1 MAKFTAYFNDK
12 AIQSKIFDSGIVHI
26 GRDETNDFIID
37 NLVVAPAHAVVIMK
51 ENNCIIKQLNDEF
64 PLIINGIKTKE
75 TILQNKDRISIGKH
89 ILIFSATETIPA
101 AFNNNETNQDIAS
114 LNNKLEDKVQ
124 IPDANLQ
131 VMDGQHI
138 GRILPLKKSMT
149 RIGQSGSGIAII
161 SRRKDGYFISTLE
174 GNANISINQKSLG
187 EQTMP
192 LTNND
197 IVNIDNVSMQFFL
210 EN

>member
-1 MAKFTAYFNDK
+1 
-12 AIQSKIFDSGIVHI
+12 
-26 GRDETNDFIID
+26 
-37 NLVVAPAHAVVIMK
+37 
-51 ENNCIIKQLNDEF
+51 
-64 PLIINGIKTKE
+64 
-75 TILQNKDRISIGKH
+75 
-89 ILIFSATETIPA
+89 
-101 AFNNNETNQDIAS
+101 
-114 LNNKLEDKVQ
+114 
-124 IPDANLQ
+124 
-131 VMDGQHI
+131 MDGQHI